1 MKALAHLLP
10 ALTESVS
17 PRLRRRLDADPAM
30 AGGWDWSSPG
40 EVITPNGERVALQ
53 FHDGVLQS
61 AEDLRCSCL
70 MAPNCLHRLAVL
82 AFLEPVLPESSSSDS
97 RRLELTGEDGGDDDG
112 SLNQGRAGSPP
123 SAETLS
129 SAEIEAAAD
138 LWASG
143 ARLLEKGA
151 AGGGLLDLAEIQ
163 RAAFACKEAGLHR
176 AGAAG
181 TRVARD
187 LRDLRNHSPAFALDV
202 LAEDLYELLL
212 TAHRLR
218 LGEASWRGTARRR
231 YEPVGNLKLFGL
243 YSQPVI
249 TTSGYSGCV
258 SVLADAKGQRYQIS
272 DVMPGEPSRAQA
284 VYAKAGRTLP
294 GLSVSHREL
303 SGSAVLLQN
312 ATASSDGRLGSG
324 RGVRAVLAGESQ
336 WEDAF
341 SLEALVL
348 GLQGDALMANG
359 PGGPFRLAAIDH
371 PALPTRHNLE
381 ILARWP
387 HRPLRLMGEP
397 HDRLERTFLVHA
409 FECEVGRF
417 NIALDRL
424 HAANFPELR
433 SAPARVSV
441 ESPPSPFSSF
451 QQRLLRLVQGGRLSA
466 QPDPVAAA
474 AWTQT
479 GLSCADFWQALVDT
493 ASAGSRDLRGIWIP
507 LESDDYAL
515 AWLSAMAYLRRARS
529 HWLDS
534 LWSAEHV

>member
-17 PRLRRRLDADPAM
+17 PRLRRRLDAEPAM

-40 EVITPNGERVALQ
+40 EVITPNGEKLILELR
-53 FHDGVLQS
+53 DGVLRS
-61 AEDLRCSCL
+61 SDDLRCSCL

-82 AFLEPVLPESSSSDS
+82 AFLEPVLEPVRESVLDS
-97 RRLELTGEDGGDDDG
+97 AQVP
-112 SLNQGRAGSPP
+112 N
-123 SAETLS
+123 ETLS
-129 SAEIEAAAD
+129 CAEREVASG

-151 AGGGLLDLAEIQ
+151 CGAGLLDLAEIQ

-202 LAEDLYELLL
+202 LAGDLYELLL

-218 LGEASWRGTARRR
+218 LGDPSWRGTARRR

-249 TTSGYSGCV
+249 TTSGYTGCV

-284 VYAKAGRTLP
+284 VYSQAGRTLP

-312 ATASSDGRLGSG
+312 ATVSSDGRLGSG
-324 RGVRAVLAGESQ
+324 AGVRAVLAGESQ
-336 WEDAF
+336 WEDGFA
-341 SLEALVL
+341 LEACVL

-359 PGGPFRLAAIDH
+359 PRGPFRLAAIDH
-371 PALPTRHNLE
+371 PVLPTRNNLE
-381 ILARWP
+381 ILSRWP
-387 HRPLRLMGEP
+387 HRPLRLIGEP

-417 NIALDRL
+417 NLALDRL

-451 QQRLLRLVQGGRLSA
+451 QHRLQRLVQGGRLSA
-466 QPDPVAAA
+466 QPDPVVAA
-474 AWTQT
+474 AWAQT

-507 LESDDYAL
+507 RESDDYAL

-534 LWSAEHV
+534 LWCGISGEPP